1 MFCTDDKYVPTV
13 KKVVVSKKEVPKDD
27 KQLLEYFELD
37 NTEKKLIQKTGI
49 WQANI
54 SRDK

>member
-1 MFCTDDKYVPTV
+1 MLCTDDKYVPTV
-13 KKVVVSKKEVPKDD
+13 KKVVVSKKEVPKCD

-37 NTEKKLIQKTGI
+37 NIEKKIIQKTSI
-49 WQANI
+49 WRGNI